1 MVCSLGATLV
11 FGILLGRRLL
21 GSTAIGVLTAGVVA
35 ICGASAAMALASVL
49 PRNEEMQKHTLL
61 TVVVITVLST
71 ACMIIYPPLTQA
83 LGLDATDAGI
93 FLDATIHDVA
103 QVVGAGYMISPGAG
117 DVATVVTLLRVAMLL
132 PVVALVGIYFGR
144 REGGQSSS
152 LLATVPCFL
161 LVFAALVIVISLHWV
176 PPPLVTAMQD
186 TSRWCLVVAITGL
199 GVKTSIQQL
208 AQVGWRPIAVLLANT
223 VFLAVFA
230 GTMLARL
237 TRAIACRAHRFP
249 VNAPSTCSACLA
261 ICSCICRNMFF
272 DCSR

>member
-21 GSTAIGVLTAGVVA
+21 GSTAIGVLTAGAMA

-93 FLDATIHDVA
+93 FLGATIHDVA
-103 QVVGAGYMISPGAG
+103 QVVGAGYMISPEAG
-117 DVATVVTLLRVAMLL
+117 DVATVVKLLRVAMLL

-152 LLATVPCFL
+152 LLATVPWFL

-176 PPPLVTAMQD
+176 PPPLITAMQD
-186 TSRWCLVVAITGL
+186 TSRWCLVVAIPGL

-230 GTMLARL
+230 GTMLAY
-237 TRAIACRAHRFP
+237 A
-249 VNAPSTCSACLA
+249 
-261 ICSCICRNMFF
+261 
-272 DCSR
+272 

>member
-1 MVCSLGATLV
+1 MWPQWS
-11 FGILLGRRLL
+11 
-21 GSTAIGVLTAGVVA
+21 
-35 ICGASAAMALASVL
+35 
-49 PRNEEMQKHTLL
+49 K
-61 TVVVITVLST
+61 
-71 ACMIIYPPLTQA
+71 
-83 LGLDATDAGI
+83 
-93 FLDATIHDVA
+93 
-103 QVVGAGYMISPGAG
+103 
-117 DVATVVTLLRVAMLL
+117 LLRVAMLL

-152 LLATVPCFL
+152 LLATVPWFL
-161 LVFAALVIVISLHWV
+161 LVVAALVIVISLHWV
-176 PPPLVTAMQD
+176 PPPLITAMQD
-186 TSRWCLVVAITGL
+186 TSRWCLVVAIPGL